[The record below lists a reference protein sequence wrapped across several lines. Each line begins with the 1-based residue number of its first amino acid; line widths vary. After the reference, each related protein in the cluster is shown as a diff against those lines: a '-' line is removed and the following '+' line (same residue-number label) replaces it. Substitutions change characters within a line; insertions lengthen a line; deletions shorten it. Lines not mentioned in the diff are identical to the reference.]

1 MAINISSPN
10 PIKASDI
17 SKEFGPTTNISLGN
31 YRAVNQNVGSLSNL
45 PLDTGIPQSG
55 EIKFSHFYGKRLNIV
70 VNLYDSI
77 ADNST
82 RLIVR
87 DYYNSNYVTVIG
99 GFKSTTAIP
108 LNGSGSRI
116 IANVNKI
123 IGSEKT
129 VINYCALRTGTWAT
143 DANLEIVIGSSGGIY
158 GAGGNGGA
166 GGYSNGQNAGQGT
179 SALGIQ
185 HPTRI
190 TNQGTIFGGIGGG
203 GGGSGGSGD
212 TFRDVQ
218 GGQCRNPQS
227 QSTVIAG
234 GGGAGG
240 RGLPGGEGGG
250 LPTPQKS
257 SFATDSVTLPT
268 AGTAGNT
275 FQNGQGGSGG
285 SAIYWK
291 ECSQT
296 ATSGGGGAVGSTGG
310 AGNYGT
316 PGQGGQ
322 RGYSILVGSGGSLL
336 SISGNNPD
344 PNPANPV
351 SGEPA

>member
-45 PLDTGIPQSG
+45 PLDNGIPQSG

-99 GFKSTTAIP
+99 GFKPTTAIP

-129 VINYCALRTGTWAT
+129 GRNYCALRTGTWAT
-143 DANLEIVIGSSGGIY
+143 DTNLESVIGSSGGIY
-158 GAGGNGGA
+158 GAGGNGGT
-166 GGYSNGQNAGQGT
+166 GGYSNGQNGVQGT

-190 TNQGTIFGGIGGG
+190 INQGTIFGGIGGG
-203 GGGSGGSGD
+203 GGGSGGSSD

-218 GGQCRNPQS
+218 GGCQNVQS

-250 LPTPQKS
+250 LPTTQYS
-257 SFATDSVTLPT
+257 SFAYNRTLPT

-285 SAIYWK
+285 TAIYWK

-344 PNPANPV
+344 PNPTNPV

>member
-82 RLIVR
+82 RLIVQ

-108 LNGSGSRI
+108 QNGSGSRI

-129 VINYCALRTGTWAT
+129 GRNYCALRTGTWAT

-158 GAGGNGGA
+158 GAGGNGGT
-166 GGYSNGQNAGQGT
+166 GGYSDGQNGGQGT

-203 GGGSGGSGD
+203 GGGSGGSGN
-212 TFRDVQ
+212 TYRDVQ
-218 GGQCRNPQS
+218 RGCQGVQS

-240 RGLPGGEGGG
+240 RGLPGGKGGG
-250 LPTPQKS
+250 LPTTQYS
-257 SFATDSVTLPT
+257 SFAYTRILPT
-268 AGTAGNT
+268 VGTAGSRT
-275 FQNGQGGSGG
+275 QNGQGGSAG

-296 ATSGGGGAVGSTGG
+296 ATSGGGGAVESTGG

-344 PNPANPV
+344 PNPV